1 MTKQELMNDMVSK
14 RNFKKYVE
22 ICLCENL
29 EIEKLEFA
37 PDILLYNYE
46 KDKDK
51 IDWYKIDLNESDRKI
66 DFIVDGKKMSGVKNF
81 FKFYEKITKFIISI
95 TFNDTTY
102 EKEFEVIPQIS
113 NKQHWYIDE
122 KTDVDGHFEI
132 SYNIHSLSKPAYIKK
147 VDGKLIEETYN
158 INGDIFEYETW
169 LIKTREHKLKR
180 IMKGKKIQ
188 TQKPQTQINETKN
201 KDDFEW
207 IGNNDWYK
215 FA

>member
-1 MTKQELMNDMVSK
+1 MTKQELVNEMVSK

-22 ICLCENL
+22 ICLKENL

-51 IDWYKIDLNESDRKI
+51 IDWYKIDLDSDRKVE
-66 DFIVDGKKMSGVKNF
+66 FIVDGKKISGVKNF
-81 FKFYEKITKFIISI
+81 FKFYEKITRFIITV
-95 TFNDTTY
+95 TFDATTY
-102 EKEFEVIPQIS
+102 EKEFDVIPQIS

-132 SYNIHSLSKPAYIKK
+132 SYNLHSLSNPAYTKK
-147 VDGKLIEETYN
+147 IDGKLIDETYN

-169 LIKTREHKLKR
+169 LIKTRNHKLKR
-180 IMKGKKIQ
+180 IMKGKKF
-188 TQKPQTQINETKN
+188 QTQINETKN

-207 IGNNDWYK
+207 VGNNNWYK